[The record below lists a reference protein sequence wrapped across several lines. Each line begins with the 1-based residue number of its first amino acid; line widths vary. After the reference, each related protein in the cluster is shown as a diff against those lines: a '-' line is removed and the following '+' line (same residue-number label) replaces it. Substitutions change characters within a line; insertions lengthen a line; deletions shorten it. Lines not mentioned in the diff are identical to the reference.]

1 MKLIDDVVKKKF
13 KNYITPMIQNKKPY
27 SIEPILDKDG
37 LDKAYS
43 KESKLYTH
51 GDTLYIAGTSSLQ
64 DVWDDLKIPFR
75 QTDKSMRYKNAS
87 ALLKVNRDITNVVGH
102 SLGGSVA
109 LELQQ
114 NFPERNFKTNTYGAP
129 VFSATPAGTATG
141 NRYRNYFDPISFLD
155 RGANSSINIGLNPH
169 TFGNFDQNK
178 VSTKAFT
185 SFTSRTDE

>member
-13 KNYITPMIQNKKPY
+13 KNYRTPMKQSSKPY

-51 GDTLYIAGTSSLQ
+51 GDTLYI
-64 DVWDDLKIPFR
+64 
-75 QTDKSMRYKNAS
+75 SMRYKNAS